1 MSQQFL
7 QLKKKTIHCMITF
20 KSWVSRT
27 SRNEDI
33 FIAGLKVILNNLDF
47 FTRVDAT
54 RFYDD
59 WFIPFLEENKIKPL
73 AKAKRKCI
81 IEFFE
86 DLKLYLQSN
95 PDKYHLYNILNTI
108 YKNELKDQLIN
119 YKLDLQEQE
128 NRKMKEKQIVDDY
141 NNSSKSP
148 LWSQA
153 RTEKDKRKKQQYQ
166 DRKALGL

>member
-7 QLKKKTIHCMITF
+7 RMKEKTIHCMITF
-20 KSWVSRT
+20 KAWVSRT

-47 FTRVDAT
+47 FNRVDAT

-119 YKLDLQEQE
+119 YKLDLQDLQKREIQQE
-128 NRKMKEKQIVDDY
+128 KIADYY

-148 LWSQA
+148 IWSQA